1 MYKTERSFHT
11 PENQLTIWRYID
23 LTKFVDLLLTNQQF
37 FNRSDKFQDPF
48 EGRLKLKDYEQNKHM
63 FTLDEETKKF
73 YFLNCWHIN
82 ELQSDAMWKIY
93 LEGENGIAI
102 KSNVGKLIDSFQKS
116 DDDIFIGKVYYR
128 DFENVTF
135 NDLMMEQQ
143 NSLFN
148 GRGSSLNSFN
158 YKRKSFEHENELRVF
173 YVDMP
178 IPHVIKGGIPRE
190 PLNFK
195 RIDVDLNILVDEIV
209 ISPFADSWFKPLVEN
224 LISKLGYQFNVTQ
237 SSLYEF

>member
-11 PENQLTIWRYID
+11 PERQLTIWRYID
-23 LTKFVDLLLTNQQF
+23 LTKFVDLLLSSQQF

-48 EGRLKLKDYEQNKHM
+48 EGRLKLKDYEQNKFM

-93 LEGENGIAI
+93 LEGKNGIAI
-102 KSNVGKLIDSFQKS
+102 KSTVGKLIDCFQKS
-116 DDDIFIGKVYYR
+116 DDDVFISKVYYR

-135 NDLMMEQQ
+135 NDLMLEQQ
-143 NSLFN
+143 NSLFD
-148 GRGSSLNSFN
+148 GRGASINSFN

-178 IPHVIKGGIPRE
+178 IPHTIKGGIPRE

-209 ISPFADSWFKPLVEN
+209 IAPFADSWFKPLVES
-224 LISKLGYQFNVTQ
+224 LISKLGYQFVVTQ
-237 SSLYEF
+237 SRLYEF